1 MTGKAPGAVGVTF
14 AKGVLDD
21 VAELTTPAADSDQ
34 ADQDEAEALKRR
46 IAELL
51 VECKGNPFIGELMG
65 PGLHPELANCRRV
78 RFDIPS
84 HDGKPRFRLIYR
96 NEPTDGAPAEC
107 HWLTVAPRAGLQAHR
122 RARQRSKRRG

>member
-1 MTGKAPGAVGVTF
+1 MTDKAPGAMGVSF

-21 VAELTTPAADSDQ
+21 VAELTTVADDSGQ
-34 ADQDEAEALKRR
+34 ADKDEAEALKRR

-65 PGLHPELANCRRV
+65 RGLHPELENCRRV
-78 RFDIPS
+78 RFDIPT
-84 HDGKPRFRLIYR
+84 HKAKPRFRLIYR

-122 RARQRSKRRG
+122 RARQRSK